1 MEKLVTFIKNNKNI
15 LSGLTVL
22 TTLGFGGFG
31 ERQETITQC
40 KSVAKK
46 FWLAEYSEIEVSVD
60 GEGNVSTDTD
70 SWTEPASEVFKVV
83 SIDGELM
90 ETSHDI
96 DVTQLN
102 GYFIPS
108 NNPVQWPVPNSSDLD
123 RVTPRSTGDLSVSTY
138 DPVSADYGQFSD
150 PITKTRKC
158 INMLRQSVTIKT
170 WYSISYSSDFI

>member
-1 MEKLVTFIKNNKNI
+1 MKKITTFITAHKRVLI
-15 LSGLTVL
+15 GLSALTL
-22 TTLGFGGFG
+22 TGFGGFS

-46 FWLAEYSEIEVSVD
+46 FWLAEYSEVETSIDADGSISTSVD
-60 GEGNVSTDTD
+60 N
-70 SWTEPASEVFKVV
+70 WTEPASEVYQVI

-96 DVTQLN
+96 PVVQLD

-108 NNPVQWPVPNSSDLD
+108 NNPKQWPVPNSSDLD
-123 RVTPRSTGDLSVSTY
+123 RVTPRKTGELLVSTY
-138 DPVSADYGQFSD
+138 NPVSADYDQFSD
-150 PITKTRKC
+150 PITKTSKC

-170 WYSISYSSDFI
+170 WYSISYSSDFN